1 MENLYLKSMQ
11 RKGGVFRAAMTA
23 VTAMVLAVNP
33 AEELYAREAVHATEA
48 GETPI
53 VKADVLKS
61 GVGAN
66 AQIQEMFVDAVNCTK
81 EEAQFRYGLVTDSGA
96 YEPTEEEIAEEMYYD
111 SLEMLAICVEAE
123 AGAEPYLGKQL
134 VADVILNRAD
144 EAGSI
149 EAAIT
154 APGAFS
160 SYADGGM
167 ARHNVPCE
175 DTYAAVAE
183 ELQYRQYPALWY
195 FREDRYAEWGT
206 PWQQVGNHYF
216 STR

>member
-1 MENLYLKSMQ
+1 MKNFYSKSMQ
-11 RKGGVFRAAMTA
+11 RKGGAFRATVTAMTA
-23 VTAMVLAVNP
+23 VILAANSVE
-33 AEELYAREAVHATEA
+33 AIYAREAVHTTGTGAPAT
-48 GETPI
+48 
-53 VKADVLKS
+53 VKADTLQS

-66 AQIQEMFVDAVNCTK
+66 AQIQGMFVDTVNTAT
-81 EEAQFRYGLVTDSGA
+81 EEIFPNGPVVNYSI

-160 SYADGGM
+160 SYSDGGM
-167 ARHNVPCE
+167 QRHNVPGE

-183 ELQYRQYPALWY
+183 ELKYRQYPSLWY
-195 FREDRYAEWGT
+195 FRENRYAEWGT
-206 PWQQVGNHYF
+206 PWQRVGNHYF